1 MIYLLLYLAKDIR
14 CYLNLWYIFFFSSTS
29 FNFCFCVNFSFFRP
43 CYPGFLSHLCYIC
56 FIDTSFVVFILF
68 ISLYP
73 IYLLDTLFLSSI
85 KKIRGVLHSYRI
97 SSFWP
102 NASCPMHMSSYSIY
116 LYYIIVPSFL
126 YFSWFNFSL
135 LRQLLPL
142 HILRNNWLYN
152 LSVVSLAWTE
162 VHCHP
167 R

>member
-1 MIYLLLYLAKDIR
+1 MVY
-14 CYLNLWYIFFFSSTS
+14 FFFSSTS

-43 CYPGFLSHLCYIC
+43 CYPGFFIAFMLYMFYWYFFCC
-56 FIDTSFVVFILF
+56 FYFIYWF
-68 ISLYP
+68 IF
-73 IYLLDTLFLSSI
+73 YLLIRHSFTFLHQ
-85 KKIRGVLHSYRI
+85 KIRGVLHSYRI
-97 SSFWP
+97 YSFWP

-116 LYYIIVPSFL
+116 FYYIIVPSFL

>member
-85 KKIRGVLHSYRI
+85 KTQKPFFAPAMSPWSACPLKVKNSCLFSLCLYLLSVFKNCVNSFCSFIIL
-97 SSFWP
+97 SSFWAKAP
-102 NASCPMHMSSYSIY
+102 
-116 LYYIIVPSFL
+116 
-126 YFSWFNFSL
+126 
-135 LRQLLPL
+135 
-142 HILRNNWLYN
+142 
-152 LSVVSLAWTE
+152 
-162 VHCHP
+162 
-167 R
+167 